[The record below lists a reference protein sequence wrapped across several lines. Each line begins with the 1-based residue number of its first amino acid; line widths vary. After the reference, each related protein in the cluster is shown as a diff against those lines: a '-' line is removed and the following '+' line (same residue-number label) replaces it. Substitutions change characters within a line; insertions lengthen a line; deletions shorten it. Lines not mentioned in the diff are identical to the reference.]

1 VVDQLP
7 LELEFSIAAASI
19 LDFDLME
26 SSFDLMNNPLFQMAK
41 RANWMM
47 PTPYVLN
54 DAVVIKQKIKSSPKI
69 VKPIVLKVEN
79 AIQKD
84 SLVVEKDSLR
94 KAVIICNHKYEPFE
108 QSLLKLRINGK
119 SN

>member
-7 LELEFSIAAASI
+7 LEMEFSISASKV
-19 LDFDLME
+19 LELDLME

-47 PTPYVLN
+47 PTPFVTN
-54 DAVVIKQKIKSSPKI
+54 DAVIIKQKIKPTAKMA
-69 VKPIVLKVEN
+69 KPIAVNVGK

-84 SLVVEKDSLR
+84 SLVVGTDSLR
-94 KAVIICNHKYEPFE
+94 KP
-108 QSLLKLRINGK
+108 
-119 SN
+119 